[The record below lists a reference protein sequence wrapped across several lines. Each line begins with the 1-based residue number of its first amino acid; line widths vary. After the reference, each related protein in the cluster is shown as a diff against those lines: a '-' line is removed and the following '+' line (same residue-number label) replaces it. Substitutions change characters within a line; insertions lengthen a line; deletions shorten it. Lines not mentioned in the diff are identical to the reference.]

1 MDSQTQF
8 SLVFLVVNGDKELLP
23 RLIHCFEYPFFQLQ
37 TPVLLWKREDHLTS
51 PLVHSLISIIYLLEV
66 VGSTAWDEQQTVS
79 NIVNILPKDQGKH
92 KEFVETNTTFEDVSN
107 VTETTCSTS
116 CAKGSEDVLK

>member
-8 SLVFLVVNGDKELLP
+8 SLVFLGCEWRETSFTKAH
-23 RLIHCFEYPFFQLQ
+23 RFEYPGFQLQ

-51 PLVHSLISIIYLLEV
+51 PLFHSLISIIYLLEV

-79 NIVNILPKDQGKH
+79 NIVNIFPKVRGEHQP
-92 KEFVETNTTFEDVSN
+92 FVETNTTFEDVSN
-107 VTETTCSTS
+107 VT
-116 CAKGSEDVLK
+116 